1 MNNVFSDGRDA
12 ISLGIVTTDAK
23 KVKDIPAANSPS
35 HRDAV
40 HRLSGNSFDFYIKIK
55 I

>member
-1 MNNVFSDGRDA
+1 MFSDGRDA
-12 ISLGIVTTDAK
+12 ISLGTVTTDAK
-23 KVKDIPAANSPS
+23 SVEDIPAANSPS

-40 HRLSGNSFDFYIKIK
+40 HRLSGNSFDLLIEIKIK